1 MTDEVRLSVVVPV
14 LNEAESLE
22 PLYDAITSALALQAG
37 GAEIVF
43 VDDGSTDESL
53 SVLRSLYER
62 DPGRVRIIQFRRNFG
77 KTAALNAAFA
87 RARGQVIV
95 TLDADLQDDPAE
107 LPTLLA
113 QLDAGYD
120 LVVGWRIN
128 RQDPLSKR
136 LPSWIANTA
145 VSALTGVHL
154 HDLNCGFKA
163 YRREVV
169 HDLNLYGEL
178 HRYIPVLAHW
188 KGYRVTE
195 APIKHHP
202 RRFGRSKYGFG
213 RLGRSFLD
221 FASVLF
227 LTKYLK
233 QPMRL
238 FGSVGTLLSVVG
250 AVIMLYLAAI
260 KLLGEAIGW
269 RPLLF
274 FGTTALVV
282 GVQLISLGLLGE
294 MIRNL
299 TFQQEDEYS
308 IRQTWE

>member
-22 PLYDAITSALALQAG
+22 PLYDALTNALASQAG
-37 GAEIVF
+37 GAEIIF

-53 SVLRSLYER
+53 SVLRSIYER
-62 DPGRVRIIQFRRNFG
+62 DPGRVRVIQFRRNFG

-87 RARGQVIV
+87 RAKGQVIV

-120 LVVGWRIN
+120 LVVGWRAD

-136 LPSWIANTA
+136 LPSWVANTA

-163 YRREVV
+163 YRSEVV
-169 HDLNLYGEL
+169 QDLNLYGEL

-195 APIKHHP
+195 VPIKHHP
-202 RRFGRSKYGFG
+202 RRFGRSKYGVG

-238 FGSVGTLLSVVG
+238 FGSVGTLLSVAG
-250 AVIMLYLAAI
+250 GVIVLYLAAI

-294 MIRNL
+294 MMRNL
-299 TFQQEDEYS
+299 TFQREDEYS